1 MSNERMA
8 YGDQGNGRWS
18 MSPDER
24 FKILT
29 AGETKGP
36 GVRVRLPRRIA
47 IPLVSALA
55 SKGSNMQKAI
65 PQTSV
70 TGARL
75 SAGAARAS
83 VLQSLASSIRSL
95 FAGLRE
101 HRRIRRAECDLET
114 FDDRML
120 RDIGIGRSEIRWV
133 VRSGRGY

>member
-8 YGDQGNGRWS
+8 YGDQGNGGWS
-18 MSPDER
+18 ITPDER

-36 GVRVRLPRRIA
+36 GVRVGLPRRSQS
-47 IPLVSALA
+47 PLPRALA
-55 SKGSNMQKAI
+55 SKGSTTQKAI

-75 SAGAARAS
+75 SASAARAS
-83 VLQSLASSIRSL
+83 VLQSLASSVRSL

-101 HRRIRRAECDLET
+101 HRRIRRAECDLEA

-120 RDIGIGRSEIRWV
+120 RDIGIGRSEIRSV
-133 VRSGRGY
+133 VRN